1 MEKVL
6 EFRDGYVCA
15 NDRPGL
21 GVDIDE
27 KEAEKYPCT
36 AEVTTWTQTRHRDG
50 ALQIPQNIYMVL
62 IGTEVGLRD
71 GTQITV
77 TGMVDKLIQK
87 ALGVMLKQP
96 SGGKIINIASI
107 VSWFGGTTVLAY
119 TASNGAV
126 IPVDGAYLVK

>member
-1 MEKVL
+1 
-6 EFRDGYVCA
+6 
-15 NDRPGL
+15 
-21 GVDIDE
+21 
-27 KEAEKYPCT
+27 
-36 AEVTTWTQTRHRDG
+36 
-50 ALQIPQNIYMVL
+50 MVL

-107 VSWFGGTTVLAY
+107 VSWFGGTTVPAY

-126 IPVDGAYLVK
+126 IPVDGAYLARALIINGVATNKTVLSYSVTSTE